1 MAEAATAVTHP
12 GTCPGTETRGRRE
25 LSTEKKKKKMHH
37 LKMES
42 CVSFCEIKHKEV
54 REEPGYTGDLAK
66 KKKKSGS
73 WTIKRLKE
81 IKHLK

>member
-1 MAEAATAVTHP
+1 
-12 GTCPGTETRGRRE
+12 
-25 LSTEKKKKKMHH
+25 MHH